1 MAFIWTHQAHNKS
14 QWQTFTTPTGKL
26 ISLAPRRYIMMG
38 TASHPITQEQL
49 IEAHQFLDEHH
60 TLAAAPEPLS
70 RTSSHLQI
78 FHWTEDNTMI
88 LISLTNTS
96 SRTIRLKI
104 FSQLIRLLNITPGN
118 ILIQE
123 ENENNPGL
131 LYSILHITTLQTI
144 LLETKK
150 KQRGIPL
157 IGTAGHSR
165 MEDTSN
171 RITETSQTT
180 TIRHTD
186 GEDDTDN
193 PNQQTPY
200 TFIIH
205 KTGLTN
211 LPPTTKKS
219 PTFAAF
225 DHGDHYHFV
234 FSTKH
239 SNNCSRHLNTI
250 LNFIHA
256 NFEGIAEANTTL
268 QPIKFITRFI
278 SYLIRKGLGSFYKY
292 GARILHILKPLTEA
306 LLRYDTTDNKDPP
319 TMYCNQYIEEKKQA
333 KKETIT
339 SRTFSIDYI
348 SNLITSNNITS
359 YETFQRT
366 LPTQTKIQLLK
377 QLGYVG
383 QNIIKTLIKIHTIEK
398 LQNIKTHHFYDIM
411 IHNFDASKA
420 KQENIQWI
428 QNLFTSNG
436 INIDNFF
443 SDFILIHSTAITK
456 INTLV
461 IEGPTNTGKSLLINL
476 LLSDTHPTRI
486 ARERDKSNF
495 HLDQLPNATAVVFEE
510 PIIDQTTIG
519 TWKLL
524 LEGAPI
530 PTDMKHAD
538 KEIINRLPIF
548 VTTNHPIWNWVS
560 TEDIAPLKYG
570 YKKRNY
576 YM

>member
-1 MAFIWTHQAHNKS
+1 
-14 QWQTFTTPTGKL
+14 
-26 ISLAPRRYIMMG
+26 
-38 TASHPITQEQL
+38 
-49 IEAHQFLDEHH
+49 
-60 TLAAAPEPLS
+60 
-70 RTSSHLQI
+70 
-78 FHWTEDNTMI
+78 
-88 LISLTNTS
+88 
-96 SRTIRLKI
+96 
-104 FSQLIRLLNITPGN
+104 
-118 ILIQE
+118 
-123 ENENNPGL
+123 
-131 LYSILHITTLQTI
+131 
-144 LLETKK
+144 
-150 KQRGIPL
+150 
-157 IGTAGHSR
+157 
-165 MEDTSN
+165 
-171 RITETSQTT
+171 
-180 TIRHTD
+180 
-186 GEDDTDN
+186 
-193 PNQQTPY
+193 
-200 TFIIH
+200 
-205 KTGLTN
+205 
-211 LPPTTKKS
+211 
-219 PTFAAF
+219 
-225 DHGDHYHFV
+225 
-234 FSTKH
+234 
-239 SNNCSRHLNTI
+239 
-250 LNFIHA
+250 
-256 NFEGIAEANTTL
+256 
-268 QPIKFITRFI
+268 
-278 SYLIRKGLGSFYKY
+278 
-292 GARILHILKPLTEA
+292 
-306 LLRYDTTDNKDPP
+306 
-319 TMYCNQYIEEKKQA
+319 MYCNQYIEEKKAA

-359 YETFQRT
+359 YENFQRT

-411 IHNFDASKA
+411 IHNFDISKT
-420 KQENIQWI
+420 KQENIEWI
-428 QNLFTSNG
+428 QQLFVSNG

-443 SDFILIHSTAITK
+443 SDFILIHTTAITK

-560 TEDIAPLKYG
+560 TEDIAPLQQRMFIYKLTSPISSTITQTSKLPMPPHIITTHDLYAYIIMNIQTIHDKYISSLASTPNADTAKIFSSQH
-570 YKKRNY
+570 YNKLLTIQNNLLLQDTPQLVPDFSINDE
-576 YM
+576 